1 LGSVGARRLLGP
13 VLDLGCFDPVYH
25 AIGLVTIAHGLG
37 EREAGLDHD
46 CHSHRETARTQ
57 PRRESAK
64 MPPPTVNTDA
74 AKQM

>member
-1 LGSVGARRLLGP
+1 LGSVGARQLRGL

-46 CHSHRETARTQ
+46 CHSHRETGTHQ
-57 PRRESAK
+57 PPRESAK
-64 MPPPTVNTDA
+64 MPPPAINTDA
-74 AKQM
+74 VKQM